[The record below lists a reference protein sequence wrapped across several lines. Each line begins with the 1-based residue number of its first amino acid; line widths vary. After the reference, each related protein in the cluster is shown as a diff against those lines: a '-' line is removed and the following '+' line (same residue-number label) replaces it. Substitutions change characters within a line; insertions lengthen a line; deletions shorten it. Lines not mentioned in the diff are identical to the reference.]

1 MNRRQSAPPSRR
13 ITAREENRSESAP
26 ADCTTGSFCDRRIK
40 GGTTYGAEFFAQLEK
55 RFNQLPAEEK
65 LDKIVEYQ
73 KKLTALKEQ
82 GLSEEEAVAQLESEL
97 PLPSPVPPEN
107 DEYGRISHP
116 KKPLVTGTLYAVALA
131 AVVAAAVLLSKIF

>member
-1 MNRRQSAPPSRR
+1 MA
-13 ITAREENRSESAP
+13 T
-26 ADCTTGSFCDRRIK
+26 
-40 GGTTYGAEFFAQLEK
+40 GAEFFAQLEK

-82 GLSEEEAVAQLESEL
+82 GLSEEEAVARLESEL

-107 DEYGRISHP
+107 DEYGDRKS
-116 KKPLVTGTLYAVALA
+116 
-131 AVVAAAVLLSKIF
+131 VV

>member
-1 MNRRQSAPPSRR
+1 MA
-13 ITAREENRSESAP
+13 T
-26 ADCTTGSFCDRRIK
+26 
-40 GGTTYGAEFFAQLEK
+40 GAEFFAQLEK
-55 RFNQLPAEEK
+55 RFNQLSAEEK

-82 GLSEEEAVAQLESEL
+82 GLSEEEAVARLGSEL
-97 PLPSPVPPEN
+97 SLPSPVPPEN

-131 AVVAAAVLLSKIF
+131 AVVAAAVLFTKIFYYAIRIGAQTKRMPSGKDESR

>member
-1 MNRRQSAPPSRR
+1 MA
-13 ITAREENRSESAP
+13 T
-26 ADCTTGSFCDRRIK
+26 
-40 GGTTYGAEFFAQLEK
+40 GAEFFAQLEK

-82 GLSEEEAVAQLESEL
+82 GLSEEEAVAQIESEL

-107 DEYGRISHP
+107 DEYGASRARKSR
-116 KKPLVTGTLYAVALA
+116 
-131 AVVAAAVLLSKIF
+131 S

>member
-1 MNRRQSAPPSRR
+1 MA
-13 ITAREENRSESAP
+13 T
-26 ADCTTGSFCDRRIK
+26 
-40 GGTTYGAEFFAQLEK
+40 GAEFFAQLEK

-97 PLPSPVPPEN
+97 PLPSPVPPE
-107 DEYGRISHP
+107 YGRISHP

>member
-1 MNRRQSAPPSRR
+1 MA
-13 ITAREENRSESAP
+13 T
-26 ADCTTGSFCDRRIK
+26 
-40 GGTTYGAEFFAQLEK
+40 GAEFFAQLEK

-97 PLPSPVPPEN
+97 PLPSPGAAGERRVR
-107 DEYGRISHP
+107 RISHP

>member
-1 MNRRQSAPPSRR
+1 MA
-13 ITAREENRSESAP
+13 
-26 ADCTTGSFCDRRIK
+26 TGV
-40 GGTTYGAEFFAQLEK
+40 EFFAQLEK

-97 PLPSPVPPEN
+97 PRPAPCRRRTTSM
-107 DEYGRISHP
+107 GASRTRKSR
-116 KKPLVTGTLYAVALA
+116 
-131 AVVAAAVLLSKIF
+131 S

>member
-1 MNRRQSAPPSRR
+1 MA
-13 ITAREENRSESAP
+13 T
-26 ADCTTGSFCDRRIK
+26 
-40 GGTTYGAEFFAQLEK
+40 GAEFFAQLEK

-97 PLPSPVPPEN
+97 PAPCRRRTTS
-107 DEYGRISHP
+107 
-116 KKPLVTGTLYAVALA
+116 TGASRTRKNR
-131 AVVAAAVLLSKIF
+131 S

>member
-1 MNRRQSAPPSRR
+1 MA
-13 ITAREENRSESAP
+13 T
-26 ADCTTGSFCDRRIK
+26 
-40 GGTTYGAEFFAQLEK
+40 GAEFFAQLEK

-65 LDKIVEYQ
+65 L
-73 KKLTALKEQ
+73 TALKEQ
-82 GLSEEEAVAQLESEL
+82 GLSEEEAVARLESEL

>member
-1 MNRRQSAPPSRR
+1 MA
-13 ITAREENRSESAP
+13 T
-26 ADCTTGSFCDRRIK
+26 
-40 GGTTYGAEFFAQLEK
+40 GAEFFAQLEK

-116 KKPLVTGTLYAVALA
+116 ARSTPWRSSRASRRRCCSRRYFKTG
-131 AVVAAAVLLSKIF
+131 IFNGV

>member
-1 MNRRQSAPPSRR
+1 MA
-13 ITAREENRSESAP
+13 T
-26 ADCTTGSFCDRRIK
+26 
-40 GGTTYGAEFFAQLEK
+40 GAEFFAQLEK

-73 KKLTALKEQ
+73 KKLTALKER
-82 GLSEEEAVAQLESEL
+82 GLSEEAVAQLQKDL

-107 DEYGRISHP
+107 NEYGRISHP

-131 AVVAAAVLLSKIF
+131 AVLAAAVLFTKLF